1 MKPIILVSSLAF
13 ATMAAAQ
20 SEPPKGKPSTAPQ
33 PPASVEVARL
43 SFMNGAVEIQQAGGT
58 WAAAA
63 EDQALSSGNRLRT
76 LKGSTA
82 RLEFPWTAV
91 AVSDSTEV
99 SFPRNR
105 LLTLQ
110 LDTGRIDVD
119 PEQGLMRIVTAEV
132 TITGAGRT
140 LVRREGTTTFVGSYG
155 GGANVESP
163 NSFVRLGIG
172 KGTIVNAGAA
182 AGEPERLA
190 TPPKV
195 VSPASDP
202 RYVHPGESVHL
213 VWTGR
218 EPVFHL
224 EVLPIDS
231 DVPVVS
237 IDVAATTYDLKLP
250 WLGTF
255 RWRVAGRVGP
265 IETEA
270 SGEGLIC
277 VVEK

>member
-1 MKPIILVSSLAF
+1 MKSIIVVSFLTV
-13 ATMAAAQ
+13 ATLAAAQ
-20 SEPPKGKPSTAPQ
+20 AQPPMAKVAATPQ
-33 PPASVEVARL
+33 PAAVEVARL
-43 SFMNGAVEIQQAGGT
+43 SFINGSVEIQHGDGAWVAG
-58 WAAAA
+58 A
-63 EDQALSSGNRLRT
+63 EDQGLSSGDRLRT

-91 AVSDSTEV
+91 AVSDSTGV

-110 LDTGRIDVD
+110 LDAGRIDVD
-119 PEQGLMRIVTAEV
+119 PEQGLMRIVTGEV

-155 GGANVESP
+155 GGANVETP
-163 NSFVRLGIG
+163 NSLVRLGIG
-172 KGTIVNAGAA
+172 KGTIVNGGAA
-182 AGEPERLA
+182 PGEPERLA

-195 VSPASDP
+195 LSPASDP
-202 RYVHPGESVHL
+202 RYVRPGESVRL
-213 VWTGR
+213 AWAGR
-218 EPVFHL
+218 EPLFHL

-255 RWRVAGRVGP
+255 RWRVAGRAGP

-270 SGEGLIC
+270 SAEGLIC